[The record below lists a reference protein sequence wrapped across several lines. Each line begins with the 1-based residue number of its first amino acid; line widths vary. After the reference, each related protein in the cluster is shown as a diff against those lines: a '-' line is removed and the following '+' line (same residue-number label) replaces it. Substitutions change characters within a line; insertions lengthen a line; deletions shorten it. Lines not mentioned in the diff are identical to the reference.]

1 MAMTDQTTP
10 TLANNATTRTVEAFL
25 YALRDQDFATA
36 DGLLADD
43 LVYEN
48 VGLPTIRGRARVM
61 KMMRAMEGR
70 MGFDVQFHRNVG
82 EGTTVLNERTDAIV
96 FGPLRLQ
103 FWVCGVFEVH
113 DGRITLWRDYFD
125 TLDMVKATVR
135 GIAGVAVPSLRP
147 SF

>member
-1 MAMTDQTTP
+1 MTDQTSTVVS
-10 TLANNATTRTVEAFL
+10 TTNSRAVEAFL
-25 YALRDQDFATA
+25 FALRDQDFESA
-36 DGLLADD
+36 DALLADD
-43 LVYEN
+43 VVYQN

-70 MGFDVQFHRNVG
+70 MRFDVKIHRNVG

-96 FGPLRLQ
+96 MGPLRLQ

-125 TLDMVKATVR
+125 LFDMFKATLR
-135 GIAGVAVPSLRP
+135 GIIGIAVPSLRP